1 MGCGNCG
8 SKKDGAP
15 SGCKSH
21 GSCASG
27 GCNRLNVHNWLADIP
42 IADFSKPYPFIE
54 ISFNNGSRKD
64 FYKSDSPFEYS
75 KGDFIT
81 VEGTNGGF
89 DVGTVSVTGEL
100 VKLQMKKRH
109 IKEND
114 KDIKRVLRH
123 SNAQEIEQMEAAKK
137 REKEVMLK
145 ARVIIRHFKI
155 EMKLS
160 EVEIQADGKKATYF
174 YTADDRIDFRE
185 LIKEFSNEF
194 KMRVEMKQIGIR
206 QEAQKVG
213 GIGSCGRELCCST
226 WLNDFK
232 SVSTAA
238 ARYQNLSIN
247 QTKLSGQ
254 CGRLKCCLNYEL
266 DTYMD
271 ALKVFPNNADKIQ
284 TQQGIAF
291 LQKKDIFKKL
301 MWYSYAKSNK
311 LYPLSI
317 PKVLEIIEQNKK
329 GEKPFELIG
338 EEIEKKENGEKELE
352 FVDTVGH
359 FTLKSLEK
367 KKKPTNKKKN
377 TPNAPNAA
385 NTNAP
390 KPAQKPKPENATPNS
405 STPKPNN
412 TKKKYKGP
420 RKKPG
425 E

>member
-1 MGCGNCG
+1 
-8 SKKDGAP
+8 
-15 SGCKSH
+15 
-21 GSCASG
+21 
-27 GCNRLNVHNWLADIP
+27 
-42 IADFSKPYPFIE
+42 
-54 ISFNNGSRKD
+54 
-64 FYKSDSPFEYS
+64 
-75 KGDFIT
+75 
-81 VEGTNGGF
+81 
-89 DVGTVSVTGEL
+89 
-100 VKLQMKKRH
+100 
-109 IKEND
+109 
-114 KDIKRVLRH
+114 
-123 SNAQEIEQMEAAKK
+123 
-137 REKEVMLK
+137 
-145 ARVIIRHFKI
+145 
-155 EMKLS
+155 
-160 EVEIQADGKKATYF
+160 
-174 YTADDRIDFRE
+174 
-185 LIKEFSNEF
+185 NEF

-367 KKKPTNKKKN
+367 KKKPNNKKKN
-377 TPNAPNAA
+377 TPNSPNGA

-390 KPAQKPKPENATPNS
+390 KQPQKPKPKPENAVSNPTNPKPLNRINQPENTSPNG

-412 TKKKYKGP
+412 NKKKYKGP

-425 E
+425 EQNGA

>member
-1 MGCGNCG
+1 M
-8 SKKDGAP
+8 
-15 SGCKSH
+15 
-21 GSCASG
+21 
-27 GCNRLNVHNWLADIP
+27 
-42 IADFSKPYPFIE
+42 
-54 ISFNNGSRKD
+54 
-64 FYKSDSPFEYS
+64 
-75 KGDFIT
+75 
-81 VEGTNGGF
+81 
-89 DVGTVSVTGEL
+89 
-100 VKLQMKKRH
+100 KLQMKKRH
-109 IKEND
+109 IKESD

-123 SNAQEIEQMEAAKK
+123 SSTEEIEQMETAKK
-137 REKEVMLK
+137 REKDVMLK

-213 GIGSCGRELCCST
+213 GIGSCGRELCCTT

-291 LQKKDIFKKL
+291 LQKKIF
-301 MWYSYAKSNK
+301 SKS
-311 LYPLSI
+311 
-317 PKVLEIIEQNKK
+317 
-329 GEKPFELIG
+329 
-338 EEIEKKENGEKELE
+338 
-352 FVDTVGH
+352 
-359 FTLKSLEK
+359 
-367 KKKPTNKKKN
+367 
-377 TPNAPNAA
+377 
-385 NTNAP
+385 
-390 KPAQKPKPENATPNS
+390 
-405 STPKPNN
+405 
-412 TKKKYKGP
+412 
-420 RKKPG
+420 
-425 E
+425 